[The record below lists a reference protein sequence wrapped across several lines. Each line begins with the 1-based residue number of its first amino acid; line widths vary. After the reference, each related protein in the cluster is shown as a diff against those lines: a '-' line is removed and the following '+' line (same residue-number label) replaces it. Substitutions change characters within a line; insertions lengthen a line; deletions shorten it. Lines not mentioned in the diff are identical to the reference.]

1 MRSMYVRC
9 QRFFHLYHNTP
20 FMLIIIKSI
29 RVLFTFNLN
38 AKPNGCFEYGWYH
51 DLIYAPNVRIH
62 ILAVNAEN

>member
-1 MRSMYVRC
+1 MFAANGFSIYITTH
-9 QRFFHLYHNTP
+9 HLW
-20 FMLIIIKSI
+20 LIIIKSI

-51 DLIYAPNVRIH
+51 NIIYAPNVRIH